1 MGSRYPDWVPTAAPM
16 LNHPDPLTRE
26 VARGYAGGGFL
37 MDNGD
42 GLEWY
47 SSTRRALVPLGESLH
62 IPRSLGKHLSRF
74 TVRLNAD
81 FPGVLAGCMAREET
95 WISPELAG
103 IYLHLNKTGLMHSFE
118 TWRSGHLAGGVLG
131 LALGGA
137 FIGESMFHAITHGS
151 KVALVRLSQHL
162 STRGFSLFDAQLQN
176 PHLARFGTFEIS
188 PAEYAQKLR
197 LALNQDAYLA
207 PLEQVL
213 DDELCEPWA
222 PDLDRQD
229 RDREPWDVG
238 KPV

>member
-1 MGSRYPDWVPTAAPM
+1 M
-16 LNHPDPLTRE
+16 LNHADPLTRE

-47 SSTRRALVPLGESLH
+47 SSKRRALVPLGEALH
-62 IPRSLGKHLSRF
+62 IPRSLGRHLSRF
-74 TVRLNAD
+74 TLRLDTD

-118 TWRSGHLAGGVLG
+118 TWQGGQLAGGVLG

-137 FIGESMFHAITHGS
+137 FIGESMFHAVTHGS

-162 STRGFSLFDAQLQN
+162 GRRGFTLFDAQLQN
-176 PHLARFGTFEIS
+176 PHLRRFGTYEIS
-188 PAEYAQKLR
+188 PAEYAGKLR
-197 LALNQDAYLA
+197 LALGQDADLA
-207 PLEQVL
+207 PLEDVPGA
-213 DDELCEPWA
+213 EP
-222 PDLDRQD
+222 
-229 RDREPWDVG
+229 
-238 KPV
+238 